1 MLNQKLIESFTIEG
15 SQPGKHVLILGGI
28 HGDEYEPMAA
38 VRRLRKQILPEKLSG
53 LVTLVPVVNQPAYER
68 INRRGPDDLDLARTF
83 PGSPE
88 GSITQKIAHEVTL
101 LIQATDYLIDLHT
114 GGLYSNLAPFSGYT
128 LHPDPAILET
138 QRQMARAFNLPV
150 VWGTSAHLDGRSLS
164 AARDHGVPAIYA
176 EWGGGSGCNPEAVEG
191 YTTGCLSVLSELGM
205 LDVPV
210 EQKPI
215 LYHIEDDR
223 EESGHLQLQNHAPV
237 EGFFEPAVELMDQ
250 VQVGDE
256 LGSICSV
263 MGNEET
269 SVIANQTG
277 VILGLRTLPY
287 VEKGE
292 WLAVILETEQARAN
306 NE

>member
-1 MLNQKLIESFTIEG
+1 MSDKKLVESLTIEG
-15 SQPGKHVLILGGI
+15 AQSGKHLLILGGI

-38 VRRLRKQILPEKLSG
+38 VRQLRTRISPEKLSG
-53 LVTLVPVVNQPAYER
+53 RVTLVPVVNQPAFER

-83 PGSPE
+83 PGSPD
-88 GSITQKIAHEVTL
+88 GSITQQIAHEVTQ
-101 LIQATDYLIDLHT
+101 IIKSVDYMIDLHT

-128 LHPDPAILET
+128 LHPDSAILKT

-150 VWGTSAHLDGRSLS
+150 AWGTSAHLDGRSLS

-176 EWGGGSGCNPEAVEG
+176 EWGGGSGCDPEAVEG

-205 LDVPV
+205 LNISV

-215 LYHIEDDR
+215 LHHIEDDR
-223 EESGHLQLQNHAPV
+223 KDSGHLQLQNHATV
-237 EGFFEPAVELMDQ
+237 SGFFEPSVQLMDQ
-250 VQVGDE
+250 VQTGDV

-263 MGNEET
+263 TGEEVT
-269 SVIANQTG
+269 NVIASQTG

-287 VEKGE
+287 VEKDE
-292 WLAVILETEQARAN
+292 WLAVILETEQ
-306 NE
+306 